1 MVNEIKQSHL
11 SDDNIFPMIDYQLK
25 ERERDMIRDVK
36 RQVIAKMESTN
47 NRQVSS
53 QWIIKKGN
61 DKFLDI
67 IEDL

>member
-1 MVNEIKQSHL
+1 MVNEIKQSNL